1 MTLNANT
8 NQGAVLPSWF
18 WIAAILG
25 LAWNVFGAYQYLMS
39 VQATQESL
47 VASGLTAEQA
57 AVMLGYPAWMT
68 GAFAIAVFG
77 GIIGCVLL
85 LLRKRLAV
93 PVLGVSLAAS
103 VSLYIGDLING
114 VFAAMGA
121 PQVIVL
127 TIVVLI
133 AAIMLWMARRFALNG
148 ALV

>member
-18 WIAAILG
+18 WIAAGLG
-25 LAWNVFGAYQYLMS
+25 LVWNVFGAYQYLIS
-39 VQATQESL
+39 VRATQESL
-47 VASGLTAEQA
+47 IASGLTAEQA

-77 GIIGCVLL
+77 GIIGCFLL
-85 LLRKRLAV
+85 LLRRRLAV

-103 VSLYIGDLING
+103 VLLYIGDLING
-114 VFAAMGA
+114 IFAAMGA

-133 AAIMLWMARRFALNG
+133 GAGLLWMARRFSASG

>member
-1 MTLNANT
+1 MTVELST
-8 NQGAVLPSWF
+8 RQGASLPTWF

-47 VASGLTAEQA
+47 VSSGLTAEQA
-57 AVMLGYPAWMT
+57 AVMLNYPAWMT

-77 GIIGCVLL
+77 GIIGCALL
-85 LLRKRLAV
+85 LLRKRLSV
-93 PVLGVSLAAS
+93 PVLALSLAAS
-103 VSLYIGDLING
+103 ISLFIGDMING
-114 VFAAMGA
+114 IFAAMGA

-133 AAIMLWMARRFALNG
+133 SVLMLWIARRFSASG
-148 ALV
+148 ALT

>member
-1 MTLNANT
+1 MSMNANT

-18 WIAAILG
+18 WVAAILG
-25 LAWNVFGAYQYLMS
+25 LAWNVFGAYQYLIS

-47 VASGLTAEQA
+47 IASGLTAEQA

-77 GIIGCVLL
+77 GIIGCILL
-85 LLRKRLAV
+85 LLRRRLAV

-103 VSLYIGDLING
+103 VLLYIGDLING
-114 VFAAMGA
+114 IFAAMGA

-127 TIVVLI
+127 TIVVSI
-133 AAIMLWMARRFALNG
+133 AAIMLWIARRFAQNG
-148 ALV
+148 ALA